1 MPMYGLG
8 VLCDLGD
15 RVHATGVVLD
25 LSDGPDDT
33 QSIGN
38 AYQGNVLP
46 EVLAVHR
53 KNKTKLPIKR
63 KVFEQKNDH
72 KIFLSTNC
80 ELDRRV
86 IKLARF
92 PLRPSST

>member
-38 AYQGNVLP
+38 AYQGKVFP
-46 EVLAVHR
+46 VVLAVHR
-53 KNKTKLPIKR
+53 KVKIKCFIKM

-72 KIFLSTNC
+72 KIFLVPIVTWIA
-80 ELDRRV
+80 E
-86 IKLARF
+86 
-92 PLRPSST
+92 